1 VSSARDD
8 VRAAIA
14 AAGGAVP
21 FSEFMRLALYGEH
34 GFYTAAGGGHAG
46 RRGDFL
52 TAAEVGPLFG
62 TVVGRYLDS
71 EWDRLGQPDPFV
83 VVDAGAGPGTLARA
97 IAAANLRCV
106 GALDYVAVELS
117 AAQRERHPAGVESVA
132 TMPDGPLDGVVLAV
146 ELLDNLPLRL
156 AVFDGSW
163 REALVV
169 ADGDGFAETLSGP
182 LAPVPQALPPRPA
195 HGTRL
200 PLADEAAAWVADAGA
215 RLRTG
220 SIVMFDYARPTA
232 ELATI
237 PWRSWLRTYR
247 RHGRGEHYLRAV
259 GEQDIT
265 ADVALDQLPA
275 ADTVSSQADFLRRWG
290 IDELVEE
297 GRRRWMIA
305 ASQPDVAALAM
316 RSRAREAEAL
326 LDPAGLGAFTVAEWH
341 VG

>member
-1 VSSARDD
+1 MSSARDD

-97 IAAANLRCV
+97 IAAANLRCA

-200 PLADEAAAWVADAGA
+200 PLADEAAAWVGDAGA

-297 GRRRWMIA
+297 GRRQWMAA